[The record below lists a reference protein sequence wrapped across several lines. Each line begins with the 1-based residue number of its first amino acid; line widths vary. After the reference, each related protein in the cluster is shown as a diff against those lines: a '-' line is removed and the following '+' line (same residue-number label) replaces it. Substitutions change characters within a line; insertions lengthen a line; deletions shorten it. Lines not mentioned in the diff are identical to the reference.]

1 MRKKLCYKCPYW
13 RGHIL
18 EAMGGWCD
26 KLLQYTAYDDWCYEE
41 GDPDE

>member
-1 MRKKLCYKCPYW
+1 MKRKICYKCPYW

-26 KLLQYTAYDDWCYEE
+26 KLLQVTAYDDYCYEE